1 MSDAD
6 EQITATIVADGNLGA
21 TISSPSDNLKANLN
35 SEGNLVANRLSVGPD
50 TQIDSLSNVNFS
62 QPVVDNAYLQ
72 YDKNLNS
79 WHNSTESIEQT
90 IDNRKTEVYEF
101 TRHFG
106 YSTAT
111 AGNSVN
117 FGAGYPL
124 PLGNSVFQGAYFS
137 FFIPKPKGG
146 YAKRQKLK
154 ITVDYS
160 YNAYETSNVYG
171 SPYIEFEELVQY
183 NQTSTLPLS
192 FEIVDIQN
200 AEIFGPFTGAKD
212 IYIRGNHV
220 DKLNAI
226 TGRVSLTSNSGSNIN
241 SVTGLRFLD
250 DSIFGTVQSTEG
262 FTVITATDNNGL
274 LSVGDTL
281 YYSNTNF
288 IDGNFVSFTAPLHK
302 KYRQTFHAD
311 NSNPVTSN
319 LVISEQ
325 NSIQHEH
332 EIILPST
339 QQSRNVSWRC
349 GVTSNQLGAASNL
362 YLHRVHVVAENI

>member
-6 EQITATIVADGNLGA
+6 EQITATIVADGNLGV
-21 TISSPSDNLKANLN
+21 TISSPSDNLKANID
-35 SEGNLVANRLSVGPD
+35 SEGNLVANRLSIGPD

-90 IDNRKTEVYEF
+90 IDNRKPEVYEF

-106 YSTAT
+106 YSTTT

-117 FGAGYPL
+117 FGAGFPV
-124 PLGNSVFQGAYFS
+124 PTGTVFQGPSFG

-160 YNAYETSNVYG
+160 YSAYETTNVYG

-192 FEIVDIQN
+192 FEIVDIQPS
-200 AEIFGPFTGAKD
+200 EQFGPFTGARD
-212 IYIRGNHV
+212 FYVRGNHI
-220 DKLNAI
+220 DKLNTI

-241 SVTGLRFLD
+241 SVTGLRFLG
-250 DSIFGTVQSTEG
+250 DSVFGTLQSTEG
-262 FTVITATDNNGL
+262 FTIITATDNNQL

-302 KYRQTFHAD
+302 KYRKTFHPA
-311 NSNPVTSN
+311 NTNPVTTN
-319 LVISEQ
+319 LVISEAG
-325 NSIQHEH
+325 SIQHEH
-332 EIILPST
+332 EMILPAT
-339 QQSRNVSWRC
+339 QQSRSVVWRC
-349 GVTSNQLGAASNL
+349 GVTSNIVGNASNI
-362 YLHRVHVVAENI
+362 YLHRIHIVAENL